1 MGISCS
7 ILQIR
12 KLNSEAVQDL
22 NLRTLAQVK
31 WPSQDANPGLW
42 VQALSLPSTSRPPDT
57 PHSGSALTAQA
68 SGPTG
73 P

>member
-12 KLNSEAVQDL
+12 KLNSEVVQDL
-22 NLRTLAQVK
+22 NLRKLTQVK

-42 VQALSLPSTSRPPDT
+42 V
-57 PHSGSALTAQA
+57 
-68 SGPTG
+68 
-73 P
+73 